1 MKKKFYTC
9 MISVVV
15 AGSVLFSPISTYAA
29 DSSAPVEVAEPSQ
42 EDTTM
47 VEGTPSED
55 TTEAVTEAPST
66 EAPIT
71 ETPQSMAEISS
82 DPNLKTG
89 TLQIMYGYM
98 FSDGSYDPWISVPGA
113 AIGKNTIVTDDVFDV
128 VRNDSPIYQKI
139 MTERKDGYATL
150 GVDITNVEVVKAGCT
165 IMIYDGSSYLKHGNL
180 QVRETN
186 NGTNYSI
193 ITTEETL
200 NNYGKF
206 SATGVE
212 LGKTVYAAGFSTSM
226 MDTSHYTTDADILEQ
241 QVTIS
246 GLGDDGIINFT
257 IDSTETFCS
266 LVNENGEVLAII
278 TDITNGSGRAV
289 QAVDI
294 ESYLDEIQVN
304 YIVGDEQSSVLTT
317 GLKNAIKD
325 AEKLSKDDYTKE
337 SYDYLLQAVNKGK
350 TILESENVVQAD
362 VDSAANDIINAMNK
376 LEEQTHS
383 LSIITIVIIAVI
395 CIVFIG
401 GIVLLALFLL
411 KPSKGKNFSK
421 KPQKKLIE
429 KATIK
434 EEPKTTYINT
444 ADDHISFNT
453 IPESP
458 SSNED
463 FEIGRGR
470 YDVDYEAGTSVL
482 TADMLSNGLGTPKV
496 FLIRERTKER
506 IVVEDNG
513 PFTIGKSQKAS
524 YQILNNEAISR
535 IHCRISWL
543 NGELFIFDNDST
555 NHTFVQGKQIPVN
568 TPYPIHDGE
577 KIVMANETFTV
588 EIKR

>member
-9 MISVVV
+9 MVSAVV
-15 AGSVLFSPISTYAA
+15 AGSILFSPISSYAA
-29 DSSAPVEVAEPSQ
+29 DPTAPVEIEGPSQ
-42 EDTTM
+42 EETTT
-47 VEGTPSED
+47 VEEISSQD
-55 TTEAVTEAPST
+55 TTET
-66 EAPIT
+66 IT
-71 ETPQSMAEISS
+71 ETPTEAAVTETPASMAEISS

-139 MTERKDGYATL
+139 MAERKDGYATL

-186 NGTNYSI
+186 NGTNYSV

-257 IDSTETFCS
+257 IDSPETFCS

-304 YIVGDEQSSVLTT
+304 YIVGNEQSSILTT
-317 GLKNAIKD
+317 NLKNAIKD
-325 AEKLSKDDYTKE
+325 AEKLSKEDYTKE
-337 SYDYLLQAVNKGK
+337 SYEYLLQAVNKGK
-350 TILESENVVQAD
+350 SILESESVVQAD

-376 LEEQTHS
+376 LEEQKHS
-383 LSIITIVIIAVI
+383 ISAITIVIIAII

-401 GIVLLALFLL
+401 GIVFIALFLI
-411 KPSKGKNFSK
+411 KPSKGKTIVKNQKK
-421 KPQKKLIE
+421 KPEKK
-429 KATIK
+429 AASK
-434 EEPKTTYINT
+434 EDPKTTYTNT
-444 ADDHISFNT
+444 ANDHISFNS
-453 IPESP
+453 ISESP

-463 FEIGRGR
+463 IEIGRGR
-470 YDVDYEAGTSVL
+470 YNVDYEAGTSVL
-482 TADMLSNGLGTPKV
+482 TADMLGNGHETPKV

-506 IVVEDNG
+506 IVVEDNDG

-555 NHTFVQGKQIPVN
+555 NHTFVQGNQIPVN
-568 TPYPIHDGE
+568 IPYPIHNGE

-588 EIKR
+588 EIRQ

>member
-9 MISVVV
+9 LVSAVV
-15 AGSVLFSPISTYAA
+15 AGSILFSPVSSYAA
-29 DSSAPVEVAEPSQ
+29 DPSAPVEIEEPSQ
-42 EDTTM
+42 EDTTA
-47 VEGTPSED
+47 VEEISFQD
-55 TTEAVTEAPST
+55 TTETVTETPTEAAVTETPS
-66 EAPIT
+66 
-71 ETPQSMAEISS
+71 SMAEISS

-139 MTERKDGYATL
+139 MAERKDGYATL

-186 NGTNYSI
+186 NGTNYSV

-257 IDSTETFCS
+257 IDSPETFCS

-304 YIVGDEQSSVLTT
+304 YIVGNEQSSVLTT
-317 GLKNAIKD
+317 NLKNAIKD
-325 AEKLSKDDYTKE
+325 AEKLSKEDYTKE

-350 TILESENVVQAD
+350 SILESESVVQAD

-376 LEEQTHS
+376 LEEQKHS
-383 LSIITIVIIAVI
+383 ISAITIVIIAII

-401 GIVLLALFLL
+401 GIVFIALFLI
-411 KPSKGKNFSK
+411 KPSKGKTIVKNQKK
-421 KPQKKLIE
+421 KPEKKTAL
-429 KATIK
+429 K
-434 EEPKTTYINT
+434 EDPKTTYTNT
-444 ADDHISFNT
+444 ANDHISFNS
-453 IPESP
+453 ISESP

-463 FEIGRGR
+463 IEISRGR
-470 YDVDYEAGTSVL
+470 YNVDYEAGTSVL
-482 TADMLSNGLGTPKV
+482 TADMLGNGHETPKV

-506 IVVEDNG
+506 IVVEDNDG

-555 NHTFVQGKQIPVN
+555 NHTFVQGNQIPVN
-568 TPYPIHDGE
+568 IPYPIHNGE

-588 EIKR
+588 EIRQ

>member
-9 MISVVV
+9 LVSAVV
-15 AGSVLFSPISTYAA
+15 AGSILFSPVSSYAA
-29 DSSAPVEVAEPSQ
+29 DPTAPVEIEGPSQ
-42 EDTTM
+42 EDTTT
-47 VEGTPSED
+47 VEEISSQD
-55 TTEAVTEAPST
+55 TTEA
-66 EAPIT
+66 IT
-71 ETPQSMAEISS
+71 ETPTEAAVTETPTSMAEISS

-139 MTERKDGYATL
+139 MAERKDGYATL

-186 NGTNYSI
+186 NGTNYSV

-257 IDSTETFCS
+257 IDSPETFCS

-304 YIVGDEQSSVLTT
+304 YIVGNEQSSVLTT
-317 GLKNAIKD
+317 NLKNAIKD
-325 AEKLSKDDYTKE
+325 AEKLSKEDYTKE

-350 TILESENVVQAD
+350 SILESESVVQAD

-376 LEEQTHS
+376 LEEQKHS
-383 LSIITIVIIAVI
+383 ISAITIVIIAII

-401 GIVLLALFLL
+401 GIVFIALFLI
-411 KPSKGKNFSK
+411 KPSKGKTIVKNQKK
-421 KPQKKLIE
+421 KPEKKTAL
-429 KATIK
+429 K
-434 EEPKTTYINT
+434 EDPKTTYTNT
-444 ADDHISFNT
+444 ANDHISFNS
-453 IPESP
+453 ISESP

-463 FEIGRGR
+463 IEISRGR
-470 YDVDYEAGTSVL
+470 YNVDYEAGTSVL
-482 TADMLSNGLGTPKV
+482 TADMLGNGHETPKV

-506 IVVEDNG
+506 IVVEDNDG

-555 NHTFVQGKQIPVN
+555 NHTFVQGNQIPVN
-568 TPYPIHDGE
+568 IPYPIHNGE

-588 EIKR
+588 EIRQ